1 VLRLAIAPV
10 LAPLAPILL
19 AGGAMLG
26 AMLAVR
32 RLVDEPSG
40 ALGVALAAGA
50 GAVVYLGA
58 LGLLARPALARA
70 ARGLRQLR
78 PESGA
83 PAELGEGRPGREA

>member
-83 PAELGEGRPGREA
+83 PAELGEGSPGREA